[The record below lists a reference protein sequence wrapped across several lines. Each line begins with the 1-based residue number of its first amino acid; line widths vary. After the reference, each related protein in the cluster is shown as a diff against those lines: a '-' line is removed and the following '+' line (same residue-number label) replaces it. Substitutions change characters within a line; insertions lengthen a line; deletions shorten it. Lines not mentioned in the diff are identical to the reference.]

1 MAESRTEDL
10 FIDLIKGTTTDFEP
24 QSRFE
29 SYMKCII
36 NKTDPAET
44 PTPESRK
51 DVLMKIYAEQVY
63 NGGGGS
69 GAGIDTLTDV
79 DLTSRDTTVAY
90 DIASGVTVSSNGKFT
105 YEGGEKEATT
115 KVNVPIVAGKGIVMD
130 KPADKEVVE
139 VKVDINK
146 AVKSDTYVNCVVIGD
161 DATTYDRDAVV
172 IGKSAR
178 ATYESVAVGQSA
190 KCYNSGGVAVGQ
202 YARTGWFSVAI
213 GQSTY
218 AGSNNGNCIAIGR
231 NVTTTRDNSIILGA
245 YNEDLS
251 AIDRFVLAD
260 GIGLSNSHNYFKIT
274 KDSSNVYHMF
284 LDGKEVPTQA
294 PYRHIVTLTRA
305 ENEID
310 EICFDFQS
318 FKDTQANSIELLKTL
333 LGETFSKSASG
344 VCKVDDTTLGTV
356 YMVTE
361 TQIKY
366 HTTTTKGVLDI
377 SGFTITDNVVAI

>member
-51 DVLMKIYAEQVY
+51 DVLMKTYAEQVY

-90 DIASGVTVSSNGKFT
+90 DIASGVTVNSNGKFT

-115 KVNVPIVAGKGIVMD
+115 KVNVPIVAGKGIVID

-139 VKVDINK
+139 VKVDINEAAHK
-146 AVKSDTYVNCVVIGD
+146 GNYK
-161 DATTYDRDAVV
+161 
-172 IGKSAR
+172 
-178 ATYESVAVGQSA
+178 
-190 KCYNSGGVAVGQ
+190 NS
-202 YARTGWFSVAI
+202 
-213 GQSTY
+213 
-218 AGSNNGNCIAIGR
+218 IAIGNYTDVWKDGAINIGNSTYTDGAGQINIGTE
-231 NVTTTRDNSIILGA
+231 NVIYAAPGTYHPGIVIGNKIITDISQKHIIILGN
-245 YNEDLS
+245 YNDKVVS
-251 AIDRFVLAD
+251 GDRFILAD
-260 GIGLSNSHNYFKIT
+260 GEWLVGSKQKKHTYFRIYT
-274 KDSSNVYHMF
+274 DGTNYHMD
-284 LDGKEVPTQA
+284 LNGKEVPTQA

-305 ENEID
+305 GNEID